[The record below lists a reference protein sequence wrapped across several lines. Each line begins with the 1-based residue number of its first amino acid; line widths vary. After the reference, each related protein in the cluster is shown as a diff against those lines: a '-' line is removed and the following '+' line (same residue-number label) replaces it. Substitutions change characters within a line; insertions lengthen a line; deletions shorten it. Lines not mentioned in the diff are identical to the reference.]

1 MKFFLKTIAVL
12 AATVFMSA
20 CSVFGNSGVEIAPY
34 KVLEQDGAIEIRH
47 YESLVLV
54 TTDMPGGM
62 EEGQNEAFQ
71 RLFKY
76 ISGENEP
83 KRKIAMTAPVI
94 MQNQDAGQKI
104 EMTAPVFMSNQG
116 ETQTM
121 SFVLPAQYDSQTA
134 PKPSNSA
141 VRLQETKDYTVAALQ
156 FSGLLNEKNIQR
168 HHALL
173 QNWIHDSDYRSH
185 DSCMSAVYNPHR
197 TLPFLR
203 RNEVLIPVEQK

>member
-83 KRKIAMTAPVI
+83 KREIAMTAPVI

-104 EMTAPVFMSNQG
+104 EMTAPVFMGNQG

-121 SFVLPAQYDSQTA
+121 SFVLPAQYDFQSA
-134 PKPSNSA
+134 PKPSNSS
-141 VRLQETKDYTVAALQ
+141 VRLQEMKDYTVAALQ

-168 HHALL
+168 HHGLL
-173 QNWIHDSDYRSH
+173 QDWIDKSLYKETGSY
-185 DSCMSAVYNPHR
+185 MTAGYNPPW

-203 RNEVLIPVEQK
+203 RNEILIPVEQK

>member
-1 MKFFLKTIAVL
+1 
-12 AATVFMSA
+12 
-20 CSVFGNSGVEIAPY
+20 
-34 KVLEQDGAIEIRH
+34 
-47 YESLVLV
+47 
-54 TTDMPGGM
+54 MPGIFFHQSADLGM

-173 QNWIHDSDYRSH
+173 QNWIHDSDYRET
-185 DSCMSAVYNPHR
+185 DSYMTAGYNPPW

>member
-12 AATVFMSA
+12 AATVFISA
-20 CSVFGNSGVEIAPY
+20 CSVFGNSGVEIASY
-34 KVLEQDGAIEIRH
+34 NVLEQDGPTEIRH
-47 YESLVLV
+47 YDSLVLV
-54 TTDMPGGM
+54 TTEMPGGM
-62 EEGQNEAFQ
+62 DEGQNEAFQ

-83 KRKIAMTAPVI
+83 KREIAMTAPVI
-94 MQNQDAGQKI
+94 MKNQDPGQKI
-104 EMTAPVFMSNQG
+104 EMTAPVFISNQD
-116 ETQTM
+116 ENQTM
-121 SFVLPAQYDSQTA
+121 SFVLPVQYDFQTA

-141 VRLQETKDYTVAALQ
+141 VHLQEIKDYTVAALK

-173 QNWIHDSDYRSH
+173 QNWIDNSH
-185 DSCMSAVYNPHR
+185 YQETGSYMTAGYNPPW

-203 RNEVLIPVEQK
+203 RNEVLIPVEKK

>member
-12 AATVFMSA
+12 SATVFMSA
-20 CSVFGNSGVEIAPY
+20 CSMFGNSGVEIAPY
-34 KVLEQDGAIEIRH
+34 KVLERDGAIEIRN
-47 YESLVLV
+47 YESLILV
-54 TTDMPGGM
+54 TTEMPGGM
-62 EEGQNEAFQ
+62 DEGQNEAFQ

-83 KRKIAMTAPVI
+83 KREIEMTAPVI
-94 MQNQDAGQKI
+94 MQSQDSDQKI
-104 EMTAPVFMSNQG
+104 KMTAPVFMSNQG

-121 SFVLPAQYDSQTA
+121 SFVLPAQYDFQTA
-134 PKPSNSA
+134 PKPSNSS
-141 VRLQETKDYTVAALQ
+141 VRLQEMKDHTVAALQ

-168 HHALL
+168 QHALL
-173 QNWIHDSDYRSH
+173 QNWIDDSDYQQTGSY
-185 DSCMSAVYNPHR
+185 MTAGYNPPW

>member
-1 MKFFLKTIAVL
+1 MKNLMKALILLMSAS
-12 AATVFMSA
+12 FMSA

-34 KVLEQDGAIEIRH
+34 KVLEQDGEIEIRH

-83 KRKIAMTAPVI
+83 KREIAMTAPVI

-116 ETQTM
+116 ENQTM
-121 SFVLPAQYDSQTA
+121 SFVLPAQYDFQTA
-134 PKPSNSA
+134 PKPANSS
-141 VRLQETKDYTVAALQ
+141 VRLEEIKDYTVAAIR
-156 FSGLLNEKNIQR
+156 FSGFLNEKNIQNNLS
-168 HHALL
+168 LL
-173 QNWIHDSDYRSH
+173 KDWLEQSPYQEIGSYQ
-185 DSCMSAVYNPHR
+185 AAGYNPPW
-197 TLPFLR
+197 TIPFLR
-203 RNEVLIPVEQK
+203 RNEIAMPVEKK

>member
-1 MKFFLKTIAVL
+1 MKLFLKTITVF

-71 RLFKY
+71 RLLKY
-76 ISGENEP
+76 ISGENEL
-83 KRKIAMTAPVI
+83 KREMAMSAPVI

-104 EMTAPVFMSNQG
+104 EMTAPVFMSNEG
-116 ETQTM
+116 ENQTM
-121 SFVLPAQYDSQTA
+121 SFVLPAQYDFHTA
-134 PKPSNSA
+134 PKPSNSS
-141 VRLQETKDYTVAALQ
+141 VRLQEMKDYTVAALQ
-156 FSGLLNEKNIQR
+156 FSGLLNEQNIHR

-173 QNWIHDSDYRSH
+173 KNWIDDSDYQETGSY
-185 DSCMSAVYNPHR
+185 MTAGYNPPW
-197 TLPFLR
+197 TLPFMR